1 MGFFADARRKREI
14 LRGPF
19 PDAWQTMLTT
29 NVVHWKYLDGAV
41 REQAE
46 ETVKGL
52 VVQKRWSAAQ
62 GFEITDE
69 VRVTV
74 AGQAA
79 LLVLGFPGYDFPNV
93 RTIVVHATTIRL
105 PGRKY
110 TVVDGTQSNADLAL
124 LGESDEDGTVY
135 LVWDELLANARHPER
150 GHNLV
155 YHEFA
160 HTLDR
165 ADGATDGIP
174 PMEPEARERWIEV
187 CNREYERLQQGIDD
201 ALLRSYAG
209 VNQAEFFAV
218 VTEVFFDQPVEL
230 RAQKPDLYDVLR
242 AFYGQDPATRVIP
255 PS

>member
-1 MGFFADARRKREI
+1 MGFFDKARRRREI
-14 LRGPF
+14 LTAPF
-19 PDAWQTMLTT
+19 PDAWRATLNA
-29 NVVHWKYLDGAV
+29 NVVHWKYLDETE

-46 ETVKGL
+46 EVVKSI
-52 VVQKRWSAAQ
+52 VATKTWSAAQ

-69 VRVTV
+69 VKVTI

-79 LLVLGFPGYDFPNV
+79 LLVLGFPGYEFPNV

-105 PGRKY
+105 QGQSVS
-110 TVVDGTQSNADLAL
+110 VVAGTQSNADLAL

-174 PMEPEARERWIEV
+174 PMKPDARARWVAV
-187 CNREYERLQQGIDD
+187 CDREYERLQQGVDD
-201 ALLRSYAG
+201 PLLRSYAG

-242 AFYGQDPATRVIP
+242 EFYRQDPANRVTP

>member
-1 MGFFADARRKREI
+1 MGFFANARRRREI
-14 LRGPF
+14 LNAPF
-19 PDAWQTMLTT
+19 PDAWSTMLTN
-29 NVVHWKYLDGAV
+29 NVVHWRYLEGAE

-46 ETVKGL
+46 ETVKDL
-52 VVQKRWSAAQ
+52 VARKHWSAAQ
-62 GFEITDE
+62 GFEMTDE
-69 VRVTV
+69 VRVTI

-79 LLVLGFPGYDFPNV
+79 LLTLGFPDYDYPNV
-93 RTIVVHATTIRL
+93 RNIVVHATTMRL
-105 PGRKY
+105 QGRY
-110 TVVDGTQSNADLAL
+110 TLIEGTQSDAELPL
-124 LGESDEDGTVY
+124 LGQADNDGTIF

-165 ADGATDGIP
+165 ADGAVDGVP

-187 CNREYERLQQGIDD
+187 CNREYERLQQGVDD
-201 ALLRSYAG
+201 PLLRSYAG

-218 VTEVFFDQPVEL
+218 VTEVFFDKPVEL
-230 RAQKPDLYDVLR
+230 REHHADLYDVLR
-242 AFYGQDPATRVIP
+242 EFYKQDPAARVTL